1 MLKIVIVED
10 DRMVAALNS
19 QFAEKTPGVKV
30 VATFYNGRDA
40 LAFLDQREV
49 DLVLLDL
56 FMPEMS
62 GLELLEELRH
72 RGKTMDVIM
81 ITAMND
87 VTSLQK
93 ALHLGA
99 VDYLVKPFLYER
111 FEQALNKV
119 VVRRKAM
126 EKGMNFTQE
135 DIDSIVSSSR
145 VNPASR
151 SLELDKGMQRQTLE
165 RIRDCMSAHT
175 GAYLTAELVASETGL
190 SKITVRR
197 YLNYMI
203 ETDEVV
209 SRVDYSTG
217 GRPRTEY
224 RNTKGS

>member
-30 VATFYNGRDA
+30 VATFHNGRDA
-40 LAFLDQREV
+40 LAFLEQREV

-62 GLELLEELRH
+62 GLELLEELRR
-72 RGKTMDVIM
+72 RGKTMDAIM

-87 VTSLQK
+87 VASLQK

-119 VVRRKAM
+119 LLRRKAL

-135 DIDSIVSSSR
+135 DIDSIVSISR
-145 VNPASR
+145 VNPSSR

-165 RIRDCMSAHT
+165 RIRDCMGAHPA
-175 GAYLTAELVASETGL
+175 AYLTAEQVAGETGL

-224 RNTKGS
+224 KRKST

>member
-30 VATFYNGRDA
+30 VATFHNGRDA
-40 LAFLDQREV
+40 LAFLEQREV

-56 FMPEMS
+56 FMPGMS
-62 GLELLEELRH
+62 GLELLEELRR
-72 RGKTMDVIM
+72 RGKTMDAIM

-119 VVRRKAM
+119 LIRRKAM
-126 EKGMNFTQE
+126 EKGVNFTQE
-135 DIDSIVSSSR
+135 DIDSIVSVAR
-145 VNPASR
+145 VNPSSR
-151 SLELDKGMQRQTLE
+151 SMELDKGMQRQTLE
-165 RIRDCMSAHT
+165 RIRDSMNAHP
-175 GAYLTAELVASETGL
+175 GAYLTAEQVAGETGL

-224 RNTKGS
+224 QMMK